1 MEKFVKKT
9 LSLILAVLILTS
21 LFVTNGSIRSEA
33 SGESYKAGT
42 VAISSGR
49 LNVRS
54 SPSTSSAIKTSLV
67 KSSYITLVSK
77 SGNWWKVQYGAGA
90 YGYCS
95 AAYIKE
101 ISSYA
106 ALVHTASTKLNIRSA
121 ASTSASL
128 VTQLAK
134 GTSVVVLSE
143 SGNFYKIL
151 FNGIK
156 TGFAHKDYIKKYA
169 SSGISSAETISLAVP
184 SFKQY
189 DSRWRYHEIGNSGQT
204 IYKIGCLTTCVAMN
218 KSFISGTTI
227 YPDKMEAQCSYT
239 SGGALYWPS
248 EYKFYSS
255 SDYLS
260 KILNELKSGNAVIVG
275 ARNSYG
281 TQHWVIVK
289 GYTANGSVTADDF
302 TINDPGSAV
311 RTTLSQF
318 LSDYPRF
325 YKLAYI

>member
-9 LSLILAVLILTS
+9 LSLILAVLILSS
-21 LFVTNGSIRSEA
+21 LFLANGSIRASASSEDN
-33 SGESYKAGT
+33 KAGI
-42 VAISSGR
+42 VAVSSGR
-49 LNVRS
+49 LNIRS
-54 SPSTSSAIKTSLV
+54 SASTSSAIKSSLA
-67 KSSYITLVSK
+67 KGSYVTLISK
-77 SGNWWKVQYGAGA
+77 SGSWWKVQYGTDS

-95 AAYIKE
+95 ATYIKE
-101 ISSYA
+101 MASIA
-106 ALVHTASTKLNIRSA
+106 AYVNTSSTKLNIRSS
-121 ASTSASL
+121 ASTSSAI
-128 VTQLAK
+128 VTQLQK
-134 GTSVVVLSE
+134 NTPVIILSE

-151 FNGIK
+151 FNGTK
-156 TGFAHKDYIKKYA
+156 TGFAHKDYIKKYPTN
-169 SSGISSAETISLAVP
+169 GISTSETISLAVP

-227 YPDKMEAQCSYT
+227 YPDKIEAQCSYT

-248 EYKFYSS
+248 EYKFYTS

-260 KILNELKSGNAVIVG
+260 KILSELRSGNAVIVG
-275 ARNSYG
+275 SRNSYG
-281 TQHWVIVK
+281 TQHWVLVK
-289 GYTANGSVTADDF
+289 GYTANGSLTADDF
-302 TINDPGSAV
+302 TINDPGSAT

-325 YKLAYI
+325 YKLAYV

>member
-9 LSLILAVLILTS
+9 LSIILAVFVLTS
-21 LFVTNGSIRSEA
+21 LFVTKGSLPA
-33 SGESYKAGT
+33 SASTANYKAGI
-42 VAISSGR
+42 VSISSGW

-54 SPSTSSAIKTSLV
+54 SASTTASIKTSLS
-67 KSSYITLVSK
+67 KGSYITLVSE
-77 SGNWWKVQYGAGA
+77 SGNWWKVQYNATS

-95 AAYIKE
+95 ASYIKE
-101 ISSYA
+101 VSS
-106 ALVHTASTKLNIRSA
+106 ASAYVNTSSTRLNIRSN
-121 ASTSASL
+121 ASTSSSI

-134 GTSVVVLSE
+134 NTSVIILSE

-151 FNGIK
+151 YNGVK
-156 TGFAHKDYIKKYA
+156 TGFAHKDYIKKY
-169 SSGISSAETISLAVP
+169 SSNGTSTAQTISLAVP

-218 KSFISGTTI
+218 KSFRTNSTI
-227 YPDKMEAQCSYT
+227 YPDAMEETLSYT

-248 EYKFYSS
+248 EYKFYTSG
-255 SDYLS
+255 DYLT
-260 KILNELKSGNAVIVG
+260 KILSELKNGNAVIIG

-281 TQHWVIVK
+281 TQHWVVVK
-289 GYTANGSVTADDF
+289 GYTQNGSVTADDF

-318 LSDYPRF
+318 LADYPRF

>member
-9 LSLILAVLILTS
+9 LSMILAVLIMTS
-21 LFVTNGSIRSEA
+21 LFIGNGSIESKA
-33 SGESYKAGT
+33 AGENNKAGI
-42 VAISSGR
+42 VSISSGW

-54 SPSTSSAIKTSLV
+54 SASTTATVKTSLS
-67 KSSYITLVSK
+67 KGSYITLVSK
-77 SGNWWKVQYGAGA
+77 SGNWWKVQYNATS

-95 AAYIKE
+95 ASYIKE
-101 ISSYA
+101 VTCTSAYVNTS
-106 ALVHTASTKLNIRSA
+106 STKLNIRSS
-121 ASTSASL
+121 ASTSSSI

-134 GTSVVVLSE
+134 GTSVVILSE
-143 SGNFYKIL
+143 TGNFYKIL
-151 FNGIK
+151 YSGVK
-156 TGFAHKDYIKKYA
+156 TGFAHKDYIKKF
-169 SSGISSAETISLAVP
+169 SSGGTSTANTISLAVP

-218 KSFISGTTI
+218 KSFRTKTTI
-227 YPDKMEAQCSYT
+227 YPDTMEETLSYT

-248 EYKFYSS
+248 EYKFYTS
-255 SDYLS
+255 SDYLN
-260 KILNELKSGNAVIVG
+260 KILSELKNGNAVIVG
-275 ARNSYG
+275 ARNNYG

-289 GYTANGSVTADDF
+289 GYTQNGSVSADDF

-311 RTTLSQF
+311 RSTLSQF